1 MEKNEYLESVEMNI
15 GVEMIPCE
23 SSNIEGYGYDSKKQ
37 QLWVAF
43 KNNRVYRYD
52 KVPYEICNGLH
63 QSESK
68 GKYLNHNIKDKF
80 KTTGYE
86 LRN

>member
-1 MEKNEYLESVEMNI
+1 MEKNEYLESVEMNT

-43 KNNRVYRYD
+43 
-52 KVPYEICNGLH
+52 
-63 QSESK
+63 
-68 GKYLNHNIKDKF
+68 
-80 KTTGYE
+80 
-86 LRN
+86 

>member
-1 MEKNEYLESVEMNI
+1 MEKNEYLESVEMNT

-23 SSNIEGYGYDSKKQ
+23 SSNIEGFGYDSKKQ

-52 KVPYEICNGLH
+52 KVPHEICDGLH
-63 QSESK
+63 LAESK
-68 GKYLNHNIKDKF
+68 GKFLSKNIKNKF
-80 KTTGYE
+80 KTTDYE

>member
-1 MEKNEYLESVEMNI
+1 MEKNEYLESVEMNT

-43 KNNRVYRYD
+43 KGNRVYRYD
-52 KVPYEICNGLH
+52 KVPYEVCNELH
-63 QSESK
+63 QAESK
-68 GKYLNHNIKDKF
+68 GKYLAKNIKDKF
-80 KTTGYE
+80 KITEYE
-86 LRN
+86 FRN

>member
-1 MEKNEYLESVEMNI
+1 MEKNEYLESVEMNT
-15 GVEMIPCE
+15 GVKMIPCE
-23 SSNIEGYGYDSKKQ
+23 SSNIEGFGYDPKKQ

-68 GKYLNHNIKDKF
+68 GKYLNSNIKDKF